1 MGLIGSIIAEGA
13 AGAAEG
19 AGLGTA
25 KAAEKWTDALH
36 EKAKQEAIALRE
48 ENLAR
53 LNNAAAAE
61 RQQAGFGHA
70 ETMERD
76 IRQPFERTQQQAR
89 FGNEKTL
96 QDARLAYDRERDSE
110 NRTLTREQITSHE
123 KIAQANNANAMA
135 IAKIGGSVT
144 QDTQGNVLWVGKDG
158 KAQQIMDPNNPDK
171 PLVGFKDLTPAA
183 KAYADVIKDQLKG
196 LDREELSAATTGDQA
211 MQAKI
216 TERRGKLN
224 ADLLNVLTGGIGAA
238 GKEAP
243 APGKTGWD
251 STSGKVYANGQE
263 VGSAKSEA
271 EARKIVE
278 DARKKPAAPAAPASG
293 GASGGSSATP
303 AQPAARAQSA
313 REYAPDLESSDP
325 QLRALRVQE
334 QSKDPTISAQA
345 WIKYAARVKEL
356 KG

>member
-25 KAAEKWTDALH
+25 KAAEKWTEALH

-61 RQQAGFGHA
+61 RQEAGFGHA
-70 ETMERD
+70 ETMERQ
-76 IRQPFERTQQQAR
+76 IRQPFERTQQEAR
-89 FGNEKTL
+89 FGNDKTL
-96 QDARLAYDRERDSE
+96 QDARLAYDRERDSA

-123 KIAQANNANAMA
+123 NISRANNANAMA

-158 KAQQIMDPNNPDK
+158 KAQQIMDPSDPNK

-183 KAYADVIKDQLKG
+183 KAYADVIRDQLKG
-196 LDREELSAATTGDQA
+196 LDREELAAANSADKA
-211 MQAKI
+211 MQEKI
-216 TERRGKLN
+216 VERRAKLN

-238 GKEAP
+238 GKPGATAQPSAQDVALLKSTGAKALFDQKFGAGAADKALGTKAEESSPSSALVSEPPGSEP
-243 APGKTGWD
+243 ATKPEGLIERKRRQI
-251 STSGKVYANGQE
+251 AE
-263 VGSAKSEA
+263 EA
-271 EARKIVE
+271 EKSAAKKEKDAERK
-278 DARKKPAAPAAPASG
+278 
-293 GASGGSSATP
+293 
-303 AQPAARAQSA
+303 
-313 REYAPDLESSDP
+313 REYGDA
-325 QLRALRVQE
+325 V
-334 QSKDPTISAQA
+334 
-345 WIKYAARVKEL
+345 Y
-356 KG
+356 